1 MEEIFKRVELENIGI
16 SVNGEKLNKL
26 RFAGV
31 IVLFAESE
39 SDLRKLLNMLNK
51 EWKKDAMRLR

>member
-51 EWKKDAMRLR
+51 E